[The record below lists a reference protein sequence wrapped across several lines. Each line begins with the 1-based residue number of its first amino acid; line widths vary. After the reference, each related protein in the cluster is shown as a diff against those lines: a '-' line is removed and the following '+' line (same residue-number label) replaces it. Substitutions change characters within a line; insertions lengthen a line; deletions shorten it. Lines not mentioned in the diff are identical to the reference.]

1 MSDEFYVITTTK
13 GKPKLIENYSDKKH
27 ADAAME
33 QLKKH
38 DKRLSY
44 SVVDVKELQK
54 MKLDPNKDSDW
65 AEITEGRAP
74 SKSDMKSIVPDAL
87 DAFWAVIAKHYKK
100 FGITTGDLDVT
111 TEMRFSKAAEDAV
124 TVWVEGNYVSESTD
138 TKTKKTAVNES
149 IKSFEQFIELSKEL
163 TAGN

>member
-33 QLKKH
+33 QLKKY

-44 SVVDVKELQK
+44 NVVNAKELQK

-65 AEITEGRAP
+65 AEITEGRA
-74 SKSDMKSIVPDAL
+74 SIRDIHRLAE
-87 DAFWAVIAKHYKK
+87 DGQEAFWSEVAKGAKK
-100 FGITTGDLDVT
+100 FGIKNGDFPMDVAHKFDAACREAVGLWLEYNSLD
-111 TEMRFSKAAEDAV
+111 
-124 TVWVEGNYVSESTD
+124 ESTD
-138 TKTKKTAVNES
+138 TKTKKTDVNES

-163 TAGN
+163 TSAGN